1 MAESFSEYSQ
11 FQESRPIDNLLS
23 VPVMVEETGLS
34 SSMLE
39 DIVARQLL
47 ESGVV
52 DLSSLSHSTALASRV
67 VQTVLE
73 HLRADARIEVLG
85 SRDGSASLRYSLT
98 DAGRKFAADARGR
111 STYIG
116 PAPVS
121 ESQYRA
127 LINEQSV
134 HDLKV
139 TQVEIREA
147 YRDVVIKPQ
156 LQDKLGAAMHSGKA
170 MFIYGPAGTGK
181 TFLCSRLIRLLQTP
195 VFIPHAIAIGDSIV
209 RVYDGAVHEAIESA
223 GSSTTPWIADRVD
236 PRFVYCKRPFIVSGG
251 ELTLDLLEIR
261 RDDVS
266 GQYIAPLQMKATHGI
281 YMIDDLGRQKMSTDA
296 LFNRWIVPMESGVDY
311 LNLDSGG
318 RLELPFDVILIFS
331 TNLQPEDVSDPAF
344 QRRIGHKIGFEY
356 CDEQSYAEIWRQE
369 CLKRGV
375 ECDDQLIHFAIH
387 DLHGRHGRPMLACH
401 PRDLIGMTLDFS
413 RFTDGYDRL
422 SFEGLEMAW
431 DNLFCIS

>member
-1 MAESFSEYSQ
+1 MTNSYSEPSYV
-11 FQESRPIDNLLS
+11 DNTLGPGNLVS
-23 VPVMVEETGLS
+23 VPVLPSETGLS
-34 SSMLE
+34 MSMLE

-47 ESGVV
+47 ESGVT
-52 DLSSLSHSTALASRV
+52 DLASLSFSTALSSRV
-67 VQTVLE
+67 LQTIVDTM
-73 HLRADARIEVLG
+73 RADARVEVLG

-98 DAGRKFAADARGR
+98 DAGRKFASDARGR
-111 STYIG
+111 SSYVG

-121 ESQYRA
+121 ESQYRS
-127 LINEQSV
+127 LIQAQSV

-139 TQVEIREA
+139 TRTEMREA
-147 YRDVVIKPQ
+147 YQDVVIKPA

-195 VFIPHAIAIGDSIV
+195 VFIPHAIVVGDSIV
-209 RVYDGAVHEAIESA
+209 RVYDGAVHEVYEQVENS
-223 GSSTTPWIADRVD
+223 TPWIADRVD
-236 PRFVYCKRPFIVSGG
+236 PRFIYCRRPFIVSGG

-261 RDDVS
+261 RDEAS
-266 GQYIAPLQMKATHGI
+266 GQFSAPLQMKATHGI

-331 TNLQPEDVSDPAF
+331 TNLLPEDVSDPAF
-344 QRRIGHKIGFEY
+344 QRRIGHKIGFDY

-369 CLKRGV
+369 CFKRGV
-375 ECDDQLIHFAIH
+375 ECDEQMIHFAIH
-387 DLHGRHGRPMLACH
+387 ELHGRHDRPMLACH
-401 PRDLIGMTLDFS
+401 PRDLIGLTLDFS
-413 RFTDGYDRL
+413 RFTDGYDRI
-422 SFEGLEMAW
+422 SVEGLELAW
-431 DNLFCIS
+431 ENLFAVS

>member
-1 MAESFSEYSQ
+1 MTENYSAYTQSNESAHYG
-11 FQESRPIDNLLS
+11 NLVS
-23 VPVMVEETGLS
+23 VPVMPEETGLS

-47 ESGVV
+47 ESGIV
-52 DLSSLSHSTALASRV
+52 DLPSLSFSTALASRV
-67 VQTVLE
+67 LQTILD
-73 HLRADARIEVLG
+73 HMRADARVEILG

-98 DAGRKFAADARGR
+98 DAGRKFASDARGR
-111 STYIG
+111 SSYVG

-121 ESQYRA
+121 ESQYIA
-127 LINEQSV
+127 LIQEQAV
-134 HDLKV
+134 RHLTV
-139 TQVEIREA
+139 TQTEMREA
-147 YRDVVIKPQ
+147 YQDVVIKPQ

-195 VFIPHAIAIGDSIV
+195 VFIPHAIAVGDSIV
-209 RVYDGAVHEAIESA
+209 RIFDGAVHEVVELAENS
-223 GSSTTPWIADRVD
+223 TPWIADRVD

-251 ELTLDLLEIR
+251 ELTMDLLEIR
-261 RDDVS
+261 RDEVS

-296 LFNRWIVPMESGVDY
+296 LFNRWIVPMESGVDF

-331 TNLQPEDVSDPAF
+331 TNLLPEDVSDPAF

-369 CLKRGV
+369 CAKRGV
-375 ECDDQLIHFAIH
+375 ECEEQLIHFAIH

-413 RFTDGYDRL
+413 RFTDGHDRI

>member
-1 MAESFSEYSQ
+1 MANSFSEYSQ
-11 FQESRPIDNLLS
+11 IQESRRIDNLLS
-23 VPVMVEETGLS
+23 VPVMPEETGLS

-52 DLSSLSHSTALASRV
+52 DLASLSLSTALVSRV
-67 VQTVLE
+67 VQTILE
-73 HLRADARIEVLG
+73 RMRADARVEVLG

-98 DAGRKFAADARGR
+98 DAGRKFASDARGR

-127 LINEQSV
+127 LIQEQAV
-134 HDLKV
+134 RDLTV
-139 TQVEIREA
+139 TQREMREA
-147 YRDVVIKPQ
+147 YGDIVIKPE

-181 TFLCSRLIRLLQTP
+181 TFICSRLIRLLQTP

-209 RVYDGAVHEAIESA
+209 RVYDGAVHELVES
-223 GSSTTPWIADRVD
+223 SENSTPWIADRVD
-236 PRFVYCKRPFIVSGG
+236 PRFVFCKRPFIVSGG

-281 YMIDDLGRQKMSTDA
+281 YMIDDLGRQKMPTDA

-331 TNLQPEDVSDPAF
+331 TNLLPEDVSDPAF

-369 CLKRGV
+369 CHKRGV

-387 DLHGRHGRPMLACH
+387 DLHGRHERPMLACH

-413 RFTDGYDRL
+413 RFADGHDRI

-431 DNLFCIS
+431 KNLFLQ